1 MKEPIISGIQQI
13 GIGVSNV
20 HEAFAWYRKHLG
32 MDIPMFDEA
41 AEAGLMLPYTG
52 GEPRSRHAILAL
64 NLQSGG
70 GMEIWQYTSRTPVGP
85 KVAPLLGDLGIFITK
100 IKSKDVQATFEY
112 LVGKSVNLLQDKIS
126 KTPEGLPHFYFKDPY
141 DNIFEIVPANDW
153 FSKTAFTTG
162 GIYGCTIGVS
172 DIEKSLTLYRDVLG
186 YDITAFDES
195 ATFTD
200 WSGVPG
206 CERKCR
212 RVLLRHDAPRKGA
225 FSRMLGRS
233 EIELVQALDTPVK
246 KVFADRMWGDLGY
259 IHLCFDISDMP
270 ALEALCIKH
279 GFPFTVDSRSD
290 EKSKDSFDM
299 GEAAGHF
306 TYIEDPDGTL
316 IEFVEAHKIPI
327 LKKIGWYLD
336 LKKRDRS
343 KALPN
348 WMLKT
353 LGFGRIKD

>member
-1 MKEPIISGIQQI
+1 MKQPIISGIQQI

-20 HEAFAWYRKHLG
+20 HDAFAWYRKHLG

-41 AEAGLMLPYTG
+41 AEAALMLPYTG

-85 KVAPLLGDLGIFITK
+85 EVAPLLGDHGIFIIK
-100 IKSKDVQATFEY
+100 IKSKEVAKTYDF
-112 LVGKSVNLLQDKIS
+112 LKSKGVDLLTEVT
-126 KTPEGLPHFYFKDPY
+126 KTPEGEPHFYFKDPY

-153 FSKTAFTTG
+153 FASTDFSTG
-162 GIYGCTIGVS
+162 GIFGCQIGVS
-172 DIEKSLTLYRDVLG
+172 DVDQSLKLYRDVLG
-186 YDITAFDES
+186 YDQIVYDKTES
-195 ATFTD
+195 FTD
-200 WSGVPG
+200 WKGIPG
-206 CERKCR
+206 SERKCR
-212 RVLLRHDAPRKGA
+212 RVLLRHSQARKGA
-225 FSRMLGRS
+225 FSKMLGHS
-233 EIELVQALDTPVK
+233 ELELVQVIDTPVK
-246 KVFADRMWGDLGY
+246 KIFTNRMWGDLGY
-259 IHLCFDISDMP
+259 IHLCYDISDMP
-270 ALEALCIKH
+270 ALEAICNAK
-279 GFPFTVDSRSD
+279 GFPFTVDSRRD

-336 LKKRDRS
+336 LKKRDRT

-353 LGFGRIKD
+353 LKFNRVK

>member
-1 MKEPIISGIQQI
+1 MNKPIISGIQQV
-13 GIGVSNV
+13 GIGVSKV
-20 HEAFAWYRKHLG
+20 QDAFAWYRQHLG

-85 KVAPLLGDLGIFITK
+85 EVAPLLGDLGIFIAK
-100 IKSKDVQATFEY
+100 IKSKDVHATYDF
-112 LVGKSVNLLQDKIS
+112 LKGKGVNLLQEVTT
-126 KTPEGLPHFYFKDPY
+126 TPEGLPHFYFKDPY
-141 DNIFEIVPANDW
+141 DNVFEVVPAQDW
-153 FSKTAFTTG
+153 FAKTSFTTG
-162 GIYGCTIGVS
+162 GIFGCTMGVS
-172 DIEKSLTLYRDVLG
+172 DIDKSIGLYRDVLG
-186 YDITAFDES
+186 YDVTVYDMQDIFEDYK
-195 ATFTD
+195 
-200 WSGVPG
+200 GIPG
-206 CERKCR
+206 AERKCR
-212 RVLLRHDAPRKGA
+212 RVLLRHQAARKGA
-225 FSRMLGRS
+225 FSRMLGAS

-246 KVFADRMWGDLGY
+246 KIFENRLWGDLGY

-270 ALEALCIKH
+270 ALEAVCNQH
-279 GFPFTVDSRSD
+279 GYPFTVDSRSD

-353 LGFGRIKD
+353 LGFGRVKN

>member
-1 MKEPIISGIQQI
+1 MNKPVISGIQQI

-20 HEAFAWYRKHLG
+20 HEAFAWYRKNLG

-41 AEAGLMLPYTG
+41 AEAALMLPYTG

-64 NLQSGG
+64 NIQSGG

-85 KVAPLLGDLGIFITK
+85 KAPPLLGDHGIFIIK
-100 IKSKDVQATFEY
+100 MKSKNVQETFDF
-112 LVGKSVNLLQDKIS
+112 LKDKGVHLLSEVTSAPNGD
-126 KTPEGLPHFYFKDPY
+126 PHFYFKDPY
-141 DNIFEIVPANDW
+141 DNIFEVVPAQDW
-153 FSKTAFTTG
+153 FSSTEFSTG
-162 GIYGCTIGVS
+162 GIFGCVIGVS
-172 DIEKSLTLYRDVLG
+172 DIEKSLILYRDVLG
-186 YDITAFDES
+186 YDQIVSDKTEV
-195 ATFTD
+195 FTD

-206 CERKCR
+206 SERKSR
-212 RVLLRHDAPRKGA
+212 RVLLRHSKPRQGA
-225 FSRMLGRS
+225 FSKMLGHS
-233 EIELVQALDTPVK
+233 ELELIQAIDTPVK
-246 KVFADRMWGDLGY
+246 KVFKDRMWGDLGY

-270 ALEALCIKH
+270 ALEAVCDEN
-279 GFPFTVDSRSD
+279 GFPFTVDSRAD

-327 LKKIGWYLD
+327 LKKIGWYLS
-336 LKKRDRS
+336 LKNRDRT

-353 LGFGRIKD
+353 LRFNRIKSS

>member
-1 MKEPIISGIQQI
+1 MKKPIISGIQQV

-20 HEAFAWYRKHLG
+20 HEAFTWYRKHIG

-41 AEAGLMLPYTG
+41 AEAALMLPYTE

-85 KVAPLLGDLGIFITK
+85 EIAPLLGDLGIFITK
-100 IKSKDVQATFEY
+100 IKSKNVQETYDF
-112 LVGKSVNLLQDKIS
+112 LKSKGVDLLQEVS
-126 KTPEGLPHFYFKDPY
+126 NTPEGLPHFYFKDPY
-141 DNIFEIVPANDW
+141 ENIFEVVPANDW
-153 FSKTAFTTG
+153 FAKTSFTTG
-162 GIYGCTIGVS
+162 GIFGCVIGVS
-172 DIEKSLTLYRDVLG
+172 DIEKSLKLYKDVLG
-186 YDITAFDES
+186 YDQIVYDQSEQFK
-195 ATFTD
+195 D
-200 WSGVPG
+200 WTGIPG
-206 CERKCR
+206 SERSCR
-212 RVLLRHDAPRKGA
+212 RVLLRHSTARKGA
-225 FSRMLGRS
+225 FSKMLGHS
-233 EIELVQALDTPVK
+233 EIELVQATDTPVK
-246 KVFADRMWGDLGY
+246 KIFENRMWGDLGY
-259 IHLCFDISDMP
+259 IHLCYDIADMP
-270 ALEALCIKH
+270 ALEQVCNDH

-327 LKKIGWYLD
+327 MKKIGWYLD

-343 KALPN
+343 KSLPN